1 MYMGRAVTTTDRQ
14 LRTRVIHRQ
23 NLQFPEKD
31 TALRE
36 DVHALGGL
44 VGDVL
49 RDQGGEQLFGLVEGD
64 RVAAI
69 GRREGRAE
77 SAALLV
83 ARTAGRDAG
92 ESRDLIRAFSTWF
105 EVVNLA
111 ERVHRVRRRREYL
124 VHSDRPQPGGIGD
137 CMYRL
142 KEAGYDAQRVI
153 ELLSGVTIY
162 PVFTAHPTESA
173 RRTMLRKHQQ
183 IADLMIERLDPTLT
197 PFERRSVWER
207 IRMEVTSAWQTE
219 SHPRE
224 RLTVADEREH
234 ALFYLAEVIY
244 RVVPALYEEIALWMQ
259 TVFGLPPELGRMPLI
274 LRFGSWVGGDM
285 DGNTDVHAKSIRETA
300 HRQQQRVISLY
311 FQECRALADKL
322 SQSAGRVGASRELEA
337 RIAEYDILLPKAR
350 EAASTRHDRMPYRI
364 FLAQLAERLRT
375 TYDGR
380 PNHYESSDQFVRDIQ
395 LMATSLREN
404 HGRHAGLFPVERLLC
419 RVLTFGFHL
428 ATLDV
433 RQHAAVHREVIAQG
447 LGREDWA
454 GLTPRDRSATL
465 CESISRDR
473 GPATGFDAVGRR
485 TLAVFEAMMQ
495 ARYKYGERAIG
506 DYVVSGTES
515 ADDVQSV
522 LLLARWA
529 NITDRESGEV
539 PLDVVPLLESVSA
552 LEGAAPVLE
561 SLLSEPSYQ
570 RHLAARGGRQTVLLG
585 YAESNQAI
593 GIAASRHA
601 IYQAQVGLIAA
612 ATRAGVDLTLFYG
625 RGGPSSRGGGP
636 IERLVE
642 SAPEGATRGR
652 LRATEQGEGISN
664 SYGLRRIALR
674 SFEKAVFAVALDRT
688 EIPQAAARERK
699 FQGLMASVAA
709 ASRARYR
716 SLVHEQPEFLKFF
729 REVTPIDV
737 IERMQ
742 IGGRAATR
750 HGSGISAVRSV
761 PWVFAWMQSRHV
773 LPGWFGIGSGLE
785 AAARE
790 FGADALTKARDD
802 WSFFANLLD
811 DVEMDLVRAD
821 LEIAALYEGLASSD
835 VAAIAAEIRREHV
848 LAKQWVVT
856 IRGEQELL
864 DDRPQMQ
871 RSVILRAPY
880 GDPMH
885 LMQVDLLRRWRA
897 SGRQDRAL
905 FDALLASV
913 SGIALALQATG

>member
-1 MYMGRAVTTTDRQ
+1 MRTGRAATTTSRQ
-14 LRTRVIHRQ
+14 PGTRVIHRQ
-23 NLQFPEKD
+23 NLQFSEKD

-49 RDQGGEQLFGLVEGD
+49 RDQGGERLFNLVEGD

-69 GRREGRAE
+69 GRREGRDE

-83 ARTAGRDAG
+83 ARTAGRDAAD
-92 ESRDLIRAFSTWF
+92 SRDLIRAFSTWF

-124 VHSDRPQPGGIGD
+124 LHSDRPQPGGIGD

-142 KEAGYDAQRVI
+142 KAGGYDAQRVI

-162 PVFTAHPTESA
+162 PVFTAHPTEST
-173 RRTMLRKHQQ
+173 RRTMLRKQQQ
-183 IADLMIERLDPTLT
+183 IADMMIERLDPTLT
-197 PFERRSVWER
+197 PIERRSIWER
-207 IRMEVTSAWQTE
+207 IRMEVTSGWQTE
-219 SHPRE
+219 SHSRE

-259 TVFGLPPELGRMPLI
+259 TVFGMPPELVKMPLM

-285 DGNTDVHAKSIRETA
+285 DGNTEVHAKTIRETA
-300 HRQQQRVISLY
+300 HRQQQRVISAY
-311 FQECRALADKL
+311 FQECRALAGKL
-322 SQSAGRVGASRELEA
+322 SQSAGRVAASRELEA

-350 EAASTRHDRMPYRI
+350 ERASTRHDRMPYRI
-364 FLAQLAERLRT
+364 FLAQVAERLRT

-380 PNHYESSDQFVRDIQ
+380 PNHYESADQFVRDIQ

-404 HGRHAGLFPVERLLC
+404 HGRHAGLFAVERLLC
-419 RVLTFGFHL
+419 RALTFGFHL

-447 LGREDWA
+447 LGREDWP
-454 GLTPRDRSATL
+454 GLAPRDRSVAL

-473 GPATGFDAVGRR
+473 GPAAGFDAVGRR

-506 DYVVSGTES
+506 DYIVSGTES

-529 NITDRESGEV
+529 NITDRDSGEV
-539 PLDVVPLLESVSA
+539 PLDVVPLLESVNA
-552 LEGAAPVLE
+552 LEGAGPVLD
-561 SLLSEPSYQ
+561 SLLAEPSYQ

-585 YAESNQAI
+585 YAESNQAV

-601 IYQAQVGLIAA
+601 IYQAQVELIASA
-612 ATRAGVDLTLFYG
+612 RKAGVDLTLFYG

-674 SFEKAVFAVALDRT
+674 SFEKAVFAVAMDRT
-688 EIPQAAARERK
+688 EIPQAAAREREV
-699 FQGLMASVAA
+699 QGLMASVAS

-716 SLVHEQPEFLKFF
+716 ALVHDQPEFLKFF

-742 IGGRAATR
+742 IGGRVATR
-750 HGSGISAVRSV
+750 HGSGVAAVRSV
-761 PWVFAWMQSRHV
+761 PWVFAWMHSRHV
-773 LPGWFGIGSGLE
+773 LPGWYGIGSGLE

-790 FGADALTKARDD
+790 HGADALTKARTD
-802 WSFFANLLD
+802 WTFFANLLD

-821 LEIAALYEGLASSD
+821 LDIAVFYEGLASGD
-835 VAAIAAEIRREHV
+835 VGPIAAEIRREHA
-848 LAKQWVVT
+848 LAKRWVTT
-856 IRGEQELL
+856 IRGEKELL

-897 SGRQDRAL
+897 AGRKDAAL